1 MSRYRLHYL
10 IFLIGLAILCWVG
23 VGYLSPSGRSPLAF
37 VMTVVITGCY
47 VGGAF
52 ELHRYRRDTAIL
64 AQRVGALQAVPAAL
78 NDWLAP
84 LPSSLRHAVRTRV
97 EGERTPLPGPVLT
110 PYLVGLLVLLGMLG
124 TLLGMVV
131 TLRGTGAA
139 MANAADIDAIRAS
152 LGAPIKGLGFAF
164 GTSIAGVATS
174 AMLGLLAAL
183 CRRERLQT
191 VQVLDARIA
200 TTLRVFSQQHQRD
213 ASLQLLERQANVMPT
228 LVARLEAT
236 MAAIEQQQLEAQK
249 RQAAQQQTFHSHT
262 ERVYLELARSVG
274 ESMRQSVAEGAQAA
288 SAALQPVAQ
297 ATFDSIGR
305 EMRELQR
312 TVGDAVQHQL
322 AGLTEGFSKST
333 TEVATLWHDALHA
346 HTLASAEQATQ
357 LRAALTHFTGDF
369 ETRTGEMRDALAGQ
383 YAASADA
390 AAQMLRDAIG
400 EQARANAA
408 VADQYTAGAQAA
420 VQMLRDTIDE
430 QARANEAL
438 TVRHAQSMTDAGAVF
453 SRSAQ
458 SLLAG
463 LDNAHVALR
472 TQLAA
477 DETARLDAWQARL
490 DATSEALRAQ
500 WTQSVEQDTARLDAW
515 RAGMASAS
523 ETLRAQWADAA
534 DRTTQRH
541 QAICDALSA
550 TATTISEQS
559 ADHAQRVIAE
569 ISALAAAAAE
579 APKAA
584 AAVIVEMRTQL
595 SESVARDTATLDE
608 RARLLDT
615 LQTLL
620 QGVNLA
626 ATEQRTAIDTLVGRS
641 SDLLTRVAAEFAQRV
656 ADESGKLDGI
666 AEHIRSG
673 AGDVSSLARAMER
686 AVSQFDA
693 ANGTLVSHL
702 ERVEGALDKSMA
714 RSDEQLGYYVAQARE
729 VIDLSMLSQKQIIE
743 NLQQLGAARH
753 HDARGKAPGAAA
765 A

>member
-1 MSRYRLHYL
+1 MSRYRLPYL

-23 VGYLSPSGRSPLAF
+23 IGYLSPSGRSPLAF
-37 VMTVVITGCY
+37 VMTVVIAGCY
-47 VGGAF
+47 AGGAF
-52 ELHRYRRDTAIL
+52 ELHRYRRDTATL
-64 AQRVGALQAVPAAL
+64 AQHLATLQSAPLAL
-78 NDWLAP
+78 NEWLAP
-84 LPSSLRHAVRTRV
+84 LPSSLRHAVRTRI
-97 EGERTPLPGPVLT
+97 EGERTALPGPVLT

-139 MANAADIDAIRAS
+139 MANATDIDAIRAS

-191 VQVLDARIA
+191 VQQLDGKIA

-213 ASLQLLERQANVMPT
+213 TSLQLLARQADVMPA

-236 MAAIEQQQLEAQK
+236 MTALEQQQLEAQK

-274 ESMRQSVAEGAQAA
+274 ESMRQSVADGAQAA

-305 EMRELQR
+305 EMQALQR

-322 AGLTEGFSKST
+322 AGLTDGFTKAT

-346 HTLASAEQATQ
+346 HKQAGAEQATQ
-357 LRAALTHFTGDF
+357 LRDALTQFTSDF
-369 ETRTGEMRDALAGQ
+369 KTRTDDIRDTLAQQYLAG
-383 YAASADA
+383 AEA
-390 AAQMLRDAIG
+390 AAQRW
-400 EQARANAA
+400 
-408 VADQYTAGAQAA
+408 
-420 VQMLRDTIDE
+420 RDTHAE

-438 TVRHAQSMTDAGAVF
+438 AGHYSASAQATAQMLRDTIAEQAHANEALATRHAQSLTDAGMAF
-453 SRSAQ
+453 TTGAQ
-458 SLLAG
+458 SLLEG
-463 LDNAHVALR
+463 LDTAHTALR
-472 TQLAA
+472 TQIAN
-477 DETARLDAWQARL
+477 DETARLDAWQSRL
-490 DATSEALRAQ
+490 EATTDALHAQ
-500 WTQSVEQDTARLDAW
+500 WMQSVDQDTGRLDAW
-515 RAGMASAS
+515 RASLVSAS
-523 ETLRAQWADAA
+523 ETLHAQWASAA
-534 DRTTQRH
+534 ETTTQRH
-541 QAICDALSA
+541 QAICDALSE
-550 TATTISEQS
+550 TATTISAQS

-569 ISALAAAAAE
+569 ISVLAAAAAE

-584 AAVIVEMRTQL
+584 ATVIGEMREQL
-595 SESVARDTATLDE
+595 SQSVARDTATLDE

-641 SDLLTRVAAEFAQRV
+641 SDLLTRIGAEFAQRV

-673 AGDVSSLARAMER
+673 ADDVASLSGAMER

-693 ANGTLVSHL
+693 ANGTLVTHL
-702 ERVEGALDKSMA
+702 ERVESALDKSMT

-743 NLQQLGAARH
+743 NLQQLGATRQ
-753 HDARGKAPGAAA
+753 HDARGKTPGAAA